1 LYTNAA
7 CTLAFPLKWL
17 GMTGLTMLPDRNLKL
32 GATGVMV
39 GIVATCSVL
48 LLKEFPQRND
58 HSSGREAEA
67 EAYAQGL
74 GLIIDSL
81 LLP

>member
-1 LYTNAA
+1 MARDDRINYV
-7 CTLAFPLKWL
+7 
-17 GMTGLTMLPDRNLKL
+17 TGQKFEA
-32 GATGVMV
+32 GSYWVMV

-58 HSSGREAEA
+58 RSSGREAEA

>member
-1 LYTNAA
+1 
-7 CTLAFPLKWL
+7 
-17 GMTGLTMLPDRNLKL
+17 
-32 GATGVMV
+32 MV

-58 HSSGREAEA
+58 RSSGREAEA